1 MNLTNYVNE
10 LCRNYSQHRK
20 SSEYYRNLEQQL
32 SLLVQNSYE
41 SNSSPETNL
50 NEDVRF
56 SIPFHSM
63 GNINTK
69 HLFGL
74 DEVII
79 LAFYVS
85 NQNKYKNVLDLGANI
100 GLHSIALAKLGFD
113 VTCFEADPDTYKVLT
128 KNIKDNGVNV
138 NAINAAASSFNGQ
151 AEFTRVCGNM
161 TGSHLSG
168 AKPNPYGKLEKFQ
181 VNVVN
186 IGELAEQYDL
196 IKIDIEGQE
205 ADVLAAIPPKIA
217 NKIDFMMEING
228 EANAKRIFEYT
239 QQSELNIFLQ
249 NRGWGKVDCLAD
261 LPLSHRDGCVF
272 LSRRSNMPWKNN
284 SDS

>member
-1 MNLTNYVNE
+1 MNLTNYVND

-32 SLLVQNSYE
+32 SQLVQNSYE
-41 SNSSPETNL
+41 SNSNPETSL
-50 NEDVRF
+50 NEDVKF

-85 NQNKYKNVLDLGANI
+85 NQNKYKSVLDLGANI

-113 VTCFEADPDTYKVLT
+113 VTCFEADPDTYQVLT
-128 KNIKDNGVNV
+128 KNIKDNCAKV
-138 NAINAAASSFNGQ
+138 NAINAAAGSFNGQ

-181 VNVVN
+181 VSVLN
-186 IGELAEQYDL
+186 IGEIAEKFEL

-205 ADVLAAIPPKIA
+205 ADVLTSIAPHIA

-228 EANAKRIFEYT
+228 EENAKSIFEYAK
-239 QQSELNIFLQ
+239 QAGLNIFLQ
-249 NRGWGKVDCLAD
+249 NRNWEKVISLSD
-261 LPLSHRDGCVF
+261 LPLSHKDGSVF
-272 LSRRSNMPWKNN
+272 LSSKSIVPWT
-284 SDS
+284 